1 MKKIVICIILS
12 CLAAIC
18 ASSQNIVVPNGYQL
32 KDSVVFRPESRVD
45 SALVGKSIFSM
56 VQVHQSQEM
65 QGAFRRHLERNPQ
78 REMNGYRVR
87 IFFDNKQNSRAAS
100 EAAMNRFKSL
110 HPGIPAYRSYES
122 PYFKVTVGDYRTKS
136 EAMALLQRVKDAF
149 PGAFVVKGNIR
160 YPVFSGKETYV
171 VDTIYVLKQEK
182 K

>member
-1 MKKIVICIILS
+1 MKKIVICIMLS
-12 CLAAIC
+12 CLAGIC

-45 SALVGKSIFSM
+45 STLVGKSIFSM

>member
-1 MKKIVICIILS
+1 
-12 CLAAIC
+12 
-18 ASSQNIVVPNGYQL
+18 
-32 KDSVVFRPESRVD
+32 
-45 SALVGKSIFSM
+45 
-56 VQVHQSQEM
+56 
-65 QGAFRRHLERNPQ
+65 
-78 REMNGYRVR
+78 MNGYRVR

-160 YPVFSGKETYV
+160 FPVFSGKETYV

>member
-1 MKKIVICIILS
+1 MKKFVICMMLS
-12 CLAAIC
+12 CLTALL
-18 ASSQNIVVPNGYQL
+18 ASSQNIVVPQGYQL

-45 SALVGKSIFSM
+45 SSLVGKSIFSM
-56 VQVHQSQEM
+56 VQVNQSQEM

-87 IFFDNKQNSRAAS
+87 IFFDNKQTSRAAS
-100 EAAMNRFKSL
+100 ETAMNRFKAL

-136 EAMALLQRVKDAF
+136 EAMALLQRVKDEF

-160 YPVFSGKETYV
+160 FPIFSGKETYV
-171 VDTIYVLKQEK
+171 VDTIYVLKPEK

>member
-1 MKKIVICIILS
+1 MKKIVICIMLS

-32 KDSVVFRPESRVD
+32 KDSVVFRPESMVD
-45 SALVGKSIFSM
+45 STLVGKSIFSM

>member
-1 MKKIVICIILS
+1 MKKIVICIMLS

-45 SALVGKSIFSM
+45 STLVGKSIFSM

-160 YPVFSGKETYV
+160 FPVFSGKETYV